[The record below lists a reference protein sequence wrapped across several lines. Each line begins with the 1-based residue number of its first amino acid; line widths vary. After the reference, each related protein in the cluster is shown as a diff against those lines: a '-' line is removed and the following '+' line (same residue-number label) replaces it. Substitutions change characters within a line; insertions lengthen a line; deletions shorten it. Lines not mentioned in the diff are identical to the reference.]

1 MPALAD
7 ITIPF
12 LLLAFRLAGVF
23 MLAPILASTVIP
35 MRVRFMLVL
44 AIAAAV
50 LPTLPPGA
58 LRPEQFDVVTLA
70 IAVAAET
77 MIGFVIGLLMLMPV
91 LAVQMGAVIMG
102 QQMGFGLASVYNPA
116 LESESDL
123 LGELLLYL
131 ALGAYIAMGGL
142 EASMLAVLRTLE
154 HVPLGGAS
162 GAEMPLTLVVGVL
175 GGGFE
180 LALRVSAPLLAIIFL
195 ETVASG
201 FIMKTVPQLN
211 ILSIGF
217 AIKIALGIVAIV
229 AGLAATDIAVSDHIA
244 EVSRRVMAW
253 AGG

>member
-1 MPALAD
+1 MQTLAD

-50 LPTLPPGA
+50 LHTLPTGA
-58 LRPEQFDVVTLA
+58 LRAESFDIVTLA
-70 IAVAAET
+70 VAVAAET

-131 ALGAYIAMGGL
+131 AMGAYIAMGGL

-154 HVPLGGAS
+154 HVPLGSA
-162 GAEMPLTLVVGVL
+162 AEAAMPLSLVVGVL
-175 GGGFE
+175 AGGFE

-195 ETVASG
+195 ETVAAG

-217 AIKIALGIVAIV
+217 AIKIALGLVAIV
-229 AGLAATDIAVSDHIA
+229 AGLAATDIAVSEHIA
-244 EVSRRVMAW
+244 EVSRQVMLW